1 MPTNVT
7 EKSLEDI
14 IVNYLVQNNGYE
26 QGVNADYNR
35 EYAIDEKRLF
45 RFLQATQPKEMLKL
59 GLPGNDLQ
67 RTKFFNRLQSEI
79 LKRGIV
85 DVLRKGIKDGP
96 IHLDLF
102 YLTPS
107 EKNIQAQEHFQ
118 QNIFSVIR
126 QLQYSPTATRCALDL
141 ALFINGLPILTC
153 ELKNTISG
161 QNVEDAV
168 EQYKTDRNPREAIFQ
183 FKRCLV
189 HFAIDDQ
196 QVKFCTKLNSQ
207 KSWFL
212 PFNKGFNDGAGN
224 PPNPSGIKTD
234 YMWKDIFTKNQLT
247 NIIENYA
254 QVVDKGSKQIFPR
267 YHQLAVVSAL
277 LKDVQEKGV
286 GQRYLVQHSAGSG
299 KSNSIAWLAHQ
310 LIGLEKDG
318 QNIVDSVVVVTDRRN
333 LDDQIKNTIKQFTEV
348 RSTVVHA
355 DHSND
360 LRQAIDSG
368 KKIIITTIQKFPY
381 ILESLGTEHKGRK
394 FAIIIDEAHS
404 SQSGRTAAKMNT
416 ALSGE
421 YDPDDTQSTEDLI
434 NEAIEGRKM
443 LTNAS
448 YFAFTATPKNKT
460 LEMFGKAVIEPD
472 GTVRHLPFHN
482 YPMKQAI
489 QEGFIM
495 DVLQYYTPISSY
507 YKLAKIVEN
516 DPLFDKK
523 KAQAKLRSF
532 VESNQFAISQKAAM
546 MVEHFHTQVIGQNKI
561 GGQARAMVVTG
572 SILQAIDYFY
582 AFQKCLAQRKSPYKA
597 IVAFSGEKEHDGQ
610 ICTEASLNGFPSS
623 QIPDKFKEDPYR
635 FLIVANKFQTGFD
648 EPLLHTMYVDKQ
660 LSDIKAVQTLSRLN
674 RAHPLKFDTFVLD
687 FANDALT
694 IEEAFSAYYRT
705 TILSGET
712 DPNKLNDLV
721 CEMENHQVYTQS
733 QVNLLV
739 DLYLHKANRSQIDP
753 ILDNCATNY
762 KDLER
767 EDQVKFKSAAKS
779 FVRTYSFLGAIMPYG
794 SPEWEKLSIFLTLLL
809 PKLPAPLEDDL
820 SAGILQAVD
829 LDSYRIQAQSMMSIR
844 LEDANAEIGP
854 VPVGQA
860 MQPKEAEL
868 DPLTVILDEFN
879 SLFGNIDWKD
889 KDNIKQQISTLPQ
902 AVAQNQNYRNA
913 AKNSDKE
920 NAKMESDKALDE
932 AILARFSDW
941 YELFDQFQSNASFK
955 EWLSNMV
962 FKATYGKLRGNRPYC

>member
-1 MPTNVT
+1 MGQH
-7 EKSLEDI
+7 
-14 IVNYLVQNNGYE
+14 YL
-26 QGVNADYNR
+26 
-35 EYAIDEKRLF
+35 I
-45 RFLQATQPKEMLKL
+45 
-59 GLPGNDLQ
+59 
-67 RTKFFNRLQSEI
+67 
-79 LKRGIV
+79 
-85 DVLRKGIKDGP
+85 
-96 IHLDLF
+96 
-102 YLTPS
+102 
-107 EKNIQAQEHFQ
+107 
-118 QNIFSVIR
+118 
-126 QLQYSPTATRCALDL
+126 
-141 ALFINGLPILTC
+141 
-153 ELKNTISG
+153 
-161 QNVEDAV
+161 
-168 EQYKTDRNPREAIFQ
+168 
-183 FKRCLV
+183 
-189 HFAIDDQ
+189 
-196 QVKFCTKLNSQ
+196 
-207 KSWFL
+207 
-212 PFNKGFNDGAGN
+212 
-224 PPNPSGIKTD
+224 
-234 YMWKDIFTKNQLT
+234 
-247 NIIENYA
+247 
-254 QVVDKGSKQIFPR
+254 
-267 YHQLAVVSAL
+267 
-277 LKDVQEKGV
+277 
-286 GQRYLVQHSAGSG
+286 QHSAGSG

-460 LEMFGKAVIEPD
+460 LEMFGQAVIEPD

-623 QIPDKFKEDPYR
+623 QIPDKFKENPYR